1 MWTIFLEITQSLGI
15 IPEISAKGFTMA
27 SYTAN
32 DMRVGWAISHN
43 GRRYTVTSITKV
55 KPGKGGA
62 FVQADL
68 RDIDSGNKGGDR
80 WRSEDRVEKLMVED
94 LECQFLYTD
103 GTDCFFMNL
112 SDYEQF
118 TMPNDSLGESVKFLA
133 PEMHVMA
140 NFVEGHPIS
149 VTLPKTIIATVAE
162 TEPALK
168 GQTAAG
174 GGKPAILDNGVRV
187 QVPVFVETGEKIVVN
202 TESLEYVERAK

>member
-1 MWTIFLEITQSLGI
+1 
-15 IPEISAKGFTMA
+15 MA
-27 SYTAN
+27 SNTAN
-32 DMRVGWAISHN
+32 DMRVGWVISHN
-43 GRRYTVTSITKV
+43 GKRYTVTSITKV

-80 WRSEDRVEKLMVED
+80 WRAEDKVEKLMVED
-94 LECQFLYTD
+94 VECQFLYTD
-103 GTDCFFMNL
+103 GNDCYFMNL

-118 TMPNDSLGESVKFLA
+118 TLPNDSLGEQVKFLA
-133 PEMHVMA
+133 PEMKVMA
-140 NFVEGHPIS
+140 NFVQGHPVSIN
-149 VTLPKTIIATVAE
+149 LPKTVTAIIAE

-187 QVPVFVETGEKIVVN
+187 QVPVFIEIGEKVVVN
-202 TESLEYVERAK
+202 TETLEYVERAK

>member
-1 MWTIFLEITQSLGI
+1 
-15 IPEISAKGFTMA
+15 MA

-80 WRSEDRVEKLMVED
+80 WRAEDKVEKLLVED
-94 LECQFLYTD
+94 IDCQYLYSD
-103 GTDCFFMNL
+103 GTDSYFMNM

-118 TMPNDSLGESVKFLA
+118 TMVDDSLGEQIKFLK
-133 PEMHVMA
+133 PEMIVKA
-140 NFVEGHPIS
+140 NFVEGQPIS
-149 VTLPKTIIATVAE
+149 ITLPKTVTAIVEE

-168 GQTAAG
+168 GQTVSG
-174 GGKPAILDNGVRV
+174 SGGKPAVLDNGVRV
-187 QVPVFVETGEKIVVN
+187 QVPVFIEQGEKIVVN
-202 TESLEYVERAK
+202 TETLEYVERAK

>member
-1 MWTIFLEITQSLGI
+1 
-15 IPEISAKGFTMA
+15 MA
-27 SYTAN
+27 TTAN
-32 DMRVGWAISHN
+32 DMRVGWVISHN
-43 GRRYTVTSITKV
+43 GKRYSVTSITKV

-80 WRSEDRVEKLMVED
+80 WRAEDKVEKLMVED
-94 LECQFLYTD
+94 VECQFMYTD
-103 GTDCFFMNL
+103 GTDSYFMNL

-118 TMPNDSLGESVKFLA
+118 TLPNDSLGEQVKFLQ
-133 PEMHVMA
+133 PEMKVMA
-140 NFVEGHPIS
+140 NFVQGRPVSIN
-149 VTLPKTIIATVAE
+149 LPKTVTAIVAE

-187 QVPVFVETGEKIVVN
+187 QVPVFVEQGEKIVVN
-202 TESLEYVERAK
+202 TETLEYVERAK